1 MSPADPSQGKRAL
14 RSAAPGMTVEYF
26 FEDMARGFESKDVEY
41 QQSEASRDA
50 GDARARPALSEADRA
65 EVVRRQ
71 TTLLSLASARADLA
85 AATRPAYRQMLEQ
98 AIAALEAE
106 LARA

>member
-1 MSPADPSQGKRAL
+1 
-14 RSAAPGMTVEYF
+14 
-26 FEDMARGFESKDVEY
+26 MARGFESKDVEY
-41 QQSEASRDA
+41 QQSEAIRDA

-71 TTLLSLASARADLA
+71 TTRLSLASARADLA
-85 AATRPAYRQMLEQ
+85 AATKPAYRQMLER